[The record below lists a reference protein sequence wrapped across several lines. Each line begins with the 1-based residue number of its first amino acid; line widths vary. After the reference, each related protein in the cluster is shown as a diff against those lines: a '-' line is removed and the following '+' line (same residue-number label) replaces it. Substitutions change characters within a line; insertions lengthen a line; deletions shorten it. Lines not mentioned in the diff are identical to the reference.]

1 MPGHAA
7 GHRLQAPRSVAEQGL
22 CALLVRAL
30 TIVFWVTA
38 VLTVGWVAV
47 SSWNYDL
54 ASGLFGEK
62 GSRLATTVLMGAS
75 ALLAGLL
82 VLHHRRAGGGEEYW
96 TGAELVYALV
106 LFVSVF
112 YGIYSF
118 SGWFFYARA
127 AAGVRGTFT
136 PIRESRVTRLESSA
150 SSMPSV
156 PGGHI
161 GRTM

>member
-1 MPGHAA
+1 M
-7 GHRLQAPRSVAEQGL
+7 
-22 CALLVRAL
+22 LVRAL

-54 ASGLFGEK
+54 ASGPFGEK

-118 SGWFFYARA
+118 FGWFFYA
-127 AAGVRGTFT
+127 
-136 PIRESRVTRLESSA
+136 
-150 SSMPSV
+150 
-156 PGGHI
+156 
-161 GRTM
+161 

>member
-1 MPGHAA
+1 M
-7 GHRLQAPRSVAEQGL
+7 
-22 CALLVRAL
+22 LVRAL
-30 TIVFWVTA
+30 TTAFRVTA

-62 GSRLATTVLMGAS
+62 GSRLATTLLMGAS
-75 ALLAGLL
+75 ALLSGLL
-82 VLHHRRAGGGEEYW
+82 VLHHRRAGDDEEYW

-118 SGWFFYARA
+118 FGWFFYA
-127 AAGVRGTFT
+127 
-136 PIRESRVTRLESSA
+136 
-150 SSMPSV
+150 
-156 PGGHI
+156 
-161 GRTM
+161 